1 MNHLTVLTLTASKYS
16 SPKMIANA
24 RPYRNLRPDM
34 IWLHDLT
41 MQGLF
46 RGDDTIFYNGDIN

>member
-1 MNHLTVLTLTASKYS
+1 MILTLTASKYS

-46 RGDDTIFYNGDIN
+46 RRDDTIFYNGDIY